1 MRFLILFSLIL
12 SLIIYACVSF
22 VASSTSRCCCAAYH
36 VKHSFVGKDEE
47 MQLPYW
53 IYRVKKQDTLF
64 RIANK
69 FHVDMETLIKVNDI
83 KALQSIPVGKPLII
97 ISKRKTTHKKESK
110 NQKVIPV
117 LIPWEKAKMMLKPK
131 KEYTIIDV
139 ATGLS
144 FKVIHKYG
152 SLHSD
157 VEPATAS
164 DTKILKKIYGKWS
177 WERRAVVAVI
187 DGKAIAASMNG
198 MPHGSQTIKNNNFPG
213 MICIHFWGSA
223 IHKTGKK
230 DPQHHKM
237 IKKASSTPIE
247 LPLN

>member
-22 VASSTSRCCCAAYH
+22 VASLTSRCCCAAYP
-36 VKHSFVGKDEE
+36 VKHSFVGKDEG
-47 MQLPYW
+47 MQLSYW
-53 IYRVKKQDTLF
+53 IYRVKKQ
-64 RIANK
+64 
-69 FHVDMETLIKVNDI
+69 
-83 KALQSIPVGKPLII
+83 PLII
-97 ISKRKTTHKKESK
+97 ISEGKTAHKEKSK
-110 NQKVIPV
+110 NKSQKAIPA
-117 LIPWEKAKMMLKPK
+117 LIPWEKVKMMLKPK

-144 FKVIHKYG
+144 FKVIHRYG

-198 MPHGSQTIKNNNFPG
+198 MPHGSQTIKNNNFSG

-237 IKKASSTPIE
+237 IKKASLTPIK
-247 LPLN
+247 PYSN